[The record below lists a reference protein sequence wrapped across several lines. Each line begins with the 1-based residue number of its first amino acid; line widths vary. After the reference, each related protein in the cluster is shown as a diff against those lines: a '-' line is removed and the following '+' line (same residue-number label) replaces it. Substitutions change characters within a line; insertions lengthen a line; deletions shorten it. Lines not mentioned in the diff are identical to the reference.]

1 MLSSVGALFIFMAIY
16 LFGLNPKDKV
26 IVPIPEDAS
35 PQLLKAAEEYE
46 LKINSEVPGVVICY
60 PVKTWRAIGGLLTIA
75 IESNLNLSEPTISFS
90 KDQLEELKDSFD
102 MNEGSKVSAET
113 CVLVKELLSE
123 LMIFFALIKH
133 DTVYYNLGVWNK
145 LSEFPGVTEEMT
157 TELNSVVPLNG
168 IIYSPIRIDNIEYAP
183 AHSCTLD
190 DLEVFANFIENCNG
204 FLIQ

>member
-1 MLSSVGALFIFMAIY
+1 MAIY
-16 LFGLNPKDKV
+16 LFGLNPKNKV

-35 PQLLKAAEEYE
+35 PELLKAAEEYE
-46 LKINSEVPGVVICY
+46 LKINSEVPGVVVCY
-60 PVKTWRAIGGLLTIA
+60 SVKTWRAIGGLLTIA

-113 CVLVKELLSE
+113 CVVVKELLSE

-133 DTVYYNLGVWNK
+133 DTVYYNLGIWNRI
-145 LSEFPGVTEEMT
+145 SDHPGVTEEMT

-168 IIYSPIRIDNIEYAP
+168 IIYSPVTIDNIEYAP

>member
-1 MLSSVGALFIFMAIY
+1 MLSLVGALFIFMAIY

-46 LKINSEVPGVVICY
+46 LKINSEVPGVVISY

-90 KDQLEELKDSFD
+90 KNQLEELRDSFD

-113 CVLVKELLSE
+113 CVVVKELLSE

-157 TELNSVVPLNG
+157 KELNSVVPLNG
-168 IIYSPIRIDNIEYAP
+168 VIYSPIRIDNIEYAP
-183 AHSCTLD
+183 AYSCTLD

>member
-1 MLSSVGALFIFMAIY
+1 MGALFIFMAIY

-46 LKINSEVPGVVICY
+46 LKINSEVPGVVISY

-90 KDQLEELKDSFD
+90 KNQLEELRDSFD

-113 CVLVKELLSE
+113 CVVVKELLSE

-145 LSEFPGVTEEMT
+145 LTEFPGVTEEMT
-157 TELNSVVPLNG
+157 KELNSVVPLNG
-168 IIYSPIRIDNIEYAP
+168 VIYSPIRIDNIEYAP
-183 AHSCTLD
+183 AYSCTLD

>member
-1 MLSSVGALFIFMAIY
+1 MGALFIFMAIY

-46 LKINSEVPGVVICY
+46 LKINSEVPGVVISY

-157 TELNSVVPLNG
+157 KELNSVVPLNG
-168 IIYSPIRIDNIEYAP
+168 VIYSPIRIDNIEYAP
-183 AHSCTLD
+183 AYSCTLD

>member
-1 MLSSVGALFIFMAIY
+1 MLSLVGALFIFMAIY

-46 LKINSEVPGVVICY
+46 LKINSEVPGVVISY

-90 KDQLEELKDSFD
+90 KNQLEELRDSFD

-113 CVLVKELLSE
+113 CVVVKELLSE

-145 LSEFPGVTEEMT
+145 LTEFPGVTEEMT
-157 TELNSVVPLNG
+157 KELNSVVPLNG
-168 IIYSPIRIDNIEYAP
+168 VIYSPIRIDNIEYAP
-183 AHSCTLD
+183 AYSCTLD

>member
-1 MLSSVGALFIFMAIY
+1 MGALFIFMAIY

-46 LKINSEVPGVVICY
+46 LKINSEVPGVVISY

-113 CVLVKELLSE
+113 CVVVKELLSE

-145 LSEFPGVTEEMT
+145 LTEFPGVTEEMT
-157 TELNSVVPLNG
+157 KELNSVVPLNG
-168 IIYSPIRIDNIEYAP
+168 VIYSPIRIDNIEYAP
-183 AHSCTLD
+183 AYSCTLD

>member
-1 MLSSVGALFIFMAIY
+1 MLSLVGALFIFMAIY

-46 LKINSEVPGVVICY
+46 LKINSEVPGVVISY

-90 KDQLEELKDSFD
+90 KNQLEELRDSFD

-145 LSEFPGVTEEMT
+145 LTEFPGVTEEMT
-157 TELNSVVPLNG
+157 KELNSVVPLNG
-168 IIYSPIRIDNIEYAP
+168 VIYSPIRIDNIEYAP
-183 AHSCTLD
+183 AYSCTLD

>member
-1 MLSSVGALFIFMAIY
+1 MAIY

-35 PQLLKAAEEYE
+35 PTLLKAAEEYE
-46 LKINSEVPGVVICY
+46 LKINSEVPGVVISY

-113 CVLVKELLSE
+113 CVVVKELLSE

-157 TELNSVVPLNG
+157 KELNSVVPLNG
-168 IIYSPIRIDNIEYAP
+168 VIYSPIRIDNIEYAP
-183 AHSCTLD
+183 AYSCTLD

>member
-1 MLSSVGALFIFMAIY
+1 MLSLVGALFIFMAIY

-46 LKINSEVPGVVICY
+46 LKINSEVPGVVISY

-157 TELNSVVPLNG
+157 KELNSVVPLNG
-168 IIYSPIRIDNIEYAP
+168 VIYSPIRIDNIEYAP
-183 AHSCTLD
+183 AYSCTLD